1 MAMAT
6 LRRTGRSAVAAYER
20 GALDRMVLAVV
31 RVAVA
36 VLWIGQVGWKVPPH
50 FGEGAAEGDPDDLYQ
65 WTSHAVDDPVFA
77 PYSWLVEHLVLPNFA
92 VFGWLVLLA
101 ESALGAFLLIGL
113 ATRFWAVVGVAQS
126 LAIMLSV
133 GNAPGEWI
141 WTYVLMMLLHAA
153 IFAAAAGRSYGL
165 DGVLRPYWRR
175 SPSRLSRLLEVAS

>member
-1 MAMAT
+1 MALSR
-6 LRRTGRSAVAAYER
+6 LRQAGSSALEAYER
-20 GALDRMVLAVV
+20 GVLDRMVLAAV

-36 VLWIGQVGWKVPPH
+36 LLWIGQVSWKIPPH

-77 PYSWLVEHLVLPNFA
+77 PYSWVVEHLVLPNFA

-153 IFAAAAGRSYGL
+153 IFAAAAGRCYGL
-165 DGVLRPYWRR
+165 DGVLRPRWR
-175 SPSRLSRLLEVAS
+175 STGSRTSRLLEVAS

>member
-1 MAMAT
+1 MS
-6 LRRTGRSAVAAYER
+6 LSRPRRTGGSALAAYER
-20 GALDRMVLAVV
+20 GVLDRGVLAVV
-31 RVAVA
+31 RVATA
-36 VLWIGQVGWKVPPH
+36 VLWIGQVAWKVPPH
-50 FGEGAAEGDPDDLYQ
+50 FGEGAPEEDPDDLYQ
-65 WTSHAVDDPVFA
+65 WTSHAVEDPVFA
-77 PYSWLVEHLVLPNFA
+77 PYTWVVEQLVLPNFA

-153 IFAAAAGRSYGL
+153 IFAAAAGRCYGL
-165 DGVLRPYWRR
+165 DGVLRPLWQR
-175 SPSRLSRLLEVAS
+175 SGSRTSRLLEVAS